1 MRIALYHNLPSGGA
15 KRTLYEMV
23 RQLTDKHQIDVF
35 TLSCANHTFADLR
48 PYADHYHIYNFAP
61 WPLFNSPFGRVN
73 QAVRLADLH
82 RLARVNRTIAAD
94 INRAGYDVLFV
105 HPCQFEKSPSVSRFA
120 QLPVVYYCQEPL
132 RKLYEEAPYRPY
144 DGVESSRRQAL
155 DTIDPLPKMYY
166 SRLKQLDR
174 ENTQA
179 ATRVL
184 VNSQFMQEVVEEI
197 YQVEAQ
203 VSYHGVDVVAF
214 HPLSVERQ
222 HFVLSVGSLTPM
234 KGFDFLIRAM
244 GEIPADKRPSLVIAS
259 NFQNGDE
266 RLYLEQLSLDLGVE
280 LQLEGNVSDERLVE
294 LYNQAA
300 LVAYSPHREPFGLV
314 PLEAMACATPV
325 VAVAEGGVVETVVHE
340 KSGLLV
346 ERDPALFAQA
356 VCRLLDDPELVQ
368 AYGRYGRTL
377 VEQKWTW
384 DTAVARI
391 EAHLE
396 TAVANPTPAYHLNPV
411 NEEQ

>member
-23 RQLTDKHQIDVF
+23 RQLTNEHQIDVF

-48 PYADHYHIYNFAP
+48 PYADNHYVYHFES
-61 WPLFNSPFGRVN
+61 WPSFNSPFGRLN
-73 QAVRLADLH
+73 QATRLADLS
-82 RLARVNRTIAAD
+82 RLRRLSQTIAQD
-94 INRAGYDVLFV
+94 INRAGYDVLFL
-105 HPCQFEKSPSVSRFA
+105 HPCQFEKCPSVGRFTH
-120 QLPVVYYCQEPL
+120 LPVVYYCQEPL

-144 DGVESSRRQAL
+144 DGGESSHRQAL
-155 DTIDPLPKMYY
+155 DKIDPLPKLYY
-166 SRLKQLDR
+166 SRLKQVDQ

-184 VNSQFMQEVVEEI
+184 VNSQFMQQAVEEI

-203 VSYHGVDVVAF
+203 VSYHGVDVIAF
-214 HPLSVERQ
+214 HPLHLERQ
-222 HFVLSVGSLTPM
+222 RFVLSVGSLTPM
-234 KGFDFLIRAM
+234 KGFDFLIKAI
-244 GEIPADKRPSLVIAS
+244 GEIPADSRPPLVIVS
-259 NFQNGDE
+259 NFQNSDE
-266 RLYLEQLSLDLGVE
+266 QIYLEQLALDLAVE
-280 LQLEGNVSDERLVE
+280 LQLEGNVGDKRLVE

-300 LVAYSPHREPFGLV
+300 VVAYSPHREPFGLV

-325 VAVAEGGVVETVVHE
+325 VAVSEGGVLETVVHE

-346 ERDPALFAQA
+346 ERVPALFAEA
-356 VCRLLDDPELVQ
+356 IGRLLDDPELAQ

-384 DTAVARI
+384 DTAIAHI
-391 EAHLE
+391 EGHLA
-396 TAVANPTPAYHLNPV
+396 TAVAHAAPAYHPHPV
-411 NEEQ
+411 N

>member
-23 RQLTDKHQIDVF
+23 RRLTEEHQIDVF

-48 PYADHYHIYNFAP
+48 PYADQYHVYNFAP
-61 WPLFNSPFGRVN
+61 WPLLNSPFGRVN
-73 QAVRLADLH
+73 QAIRLADLS
-82 RLARVNRTIAAD
+82 RLGRLNQAIAED
-94 INRAGYDVLFV
+94 INQGEYDVLFV
-105 HPCQFEKSPSVSRFA
+105 HPCQFEKCPSVSRFA
-120 QLPVVYYCQEPL
+120 QAPVVYYCQEPL
-132 RKLYEEAPYRPY
+132 RKLYEDAPYRPY
-144 DGVESSRRQAL
+144 DGGESSHRQVL
-155 DTIDPLPKMYY
+155 DKIDPFPKWYY
-166 SRLKQLDR
+166 ARLKQLDR

-179 ATRVL
+179 AMRVL
-184 VNSQFMQEVVEEI
+184 VNSQFMQEAVEEI

-203 VSYHGVDVVAF
+203 VSYHGVDVAAF
-214 HPLSVERQ
+214 CPLHLERQ
-222 HFVLSVGSLTPM
+222 LFVLSVGSLTPM
-234 KGFDFLIRAM
+234 KGFDFLVRAM
-244 GEIPADKRPSLVIAS
+244 GEIAVGQRPSLVIAS
-259 NFQNGDE
+259 NFQNADE
-266 RLYLEQLSLDLGVE
+266 RLYLEQLALDLDVV
-280 LQLEGNVSDERLVE
+280 LQLEGNVTDERLLE

-300 LVAYSPHREPFGLV
+300 MVAYSPHREPFGLV

-356 VCRLLDDPELVQ
+356 VCRLLAEPGLAR

-396 TAVANPTPAYHLNPV
+396 TAVADPAPAYHLNPV
-411 NEEQ
+411 N